1 MVLFGGESIRGFT
14 IAMTFGVFVGTYS
27 SIIVG
32 GPILIFFGLKSRAD
46 APADKKLAPKRADGA
61 AV

>member
-1 MVLFGGESIRGFT
+1 
-14 IAMTFGVFVGTYS
+14 MTFGVFVGTYS

-32 GPILIFFGLKSRAD
+32 GPILIFFGLKSRSETA
-46 APADKKLAPKRADGA
+46 AAATGKPAPKRAGGA